1 MVRNPVAKD
10 VNDRGGDDCI
20 LGWLVGG
27 LMPPQEFA
35 SWLDGMAL
43 RSDRPS
49 CMEKKQRDVLA
60 KQVRCLGKFG
70 DRSESTVLR

>member
-1 MVRNPVAKD
+1 
-10 VNDRGGDDCI
+10 
-20 LGWLVGG
+20 
-27 LMPPQEFA
+27 MPPQEFA

>member
-1 MVRNPVAKD
+1 MILVVTIASW
-10 VNDRGGDDCI
+10 VGG
-20 LGWLVGG
+20 VGG

-43 RSDRPS
+43 RSDRPF

-60 KQVRCLGKFG
+60 KQVACGLGRFG
-70 DRSESTVLR
+70 

>member
-1 MVRNPVAKD
+1 MAS
-10 VNDRGGDDCI
+10 
-20 LGWLVGG
+20 WVGG
-27 LMPPQEFA
+27 VGGVDSPQEFA

-60 KQVRCLGKFG
+60 KQVPCGLERFG
-70 DRSESTVLR
+70 